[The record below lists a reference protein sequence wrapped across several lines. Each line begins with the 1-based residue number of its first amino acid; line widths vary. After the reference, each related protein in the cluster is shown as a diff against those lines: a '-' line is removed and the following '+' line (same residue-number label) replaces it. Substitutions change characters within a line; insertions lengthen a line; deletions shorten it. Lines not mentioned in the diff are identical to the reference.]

1 MESFR
6 DVLRHGKV
14 KKNYKI
20 RVPSKL
26 LKKSENVPVKK
37 KVKVRVPSKFF
48 KPITEKKGI
57 ATTSKKKLK
66 VRVPSKFL
74 KRAVKKQIVQKK
86 RKSKIL
92 KQRVK
97 IKVKPKGGNKTAAPS
112 SALTKLRRFVRAKR
126 RVKVHPIV
134 TADDE

>member
-1 MESFR
+1 M
-6 DVLRHGKV
+6 

-48 KPITEKKGI
+48 KPITEKKVI

-74 KRAVKKQIVQKK
+74 KRAVKKQIVQK

-92 KQRVK
+92 KQKVK
-97 IKVKPKGGNKTAAPS
+97 IKVKPKGGNKTAPSLPHETPALCSCEAPS
-112 SALTKLRRFVRAKR
+112 QS
-126 RVKVHPIV
+126 PPNCNS
-134 TADDE
+134 